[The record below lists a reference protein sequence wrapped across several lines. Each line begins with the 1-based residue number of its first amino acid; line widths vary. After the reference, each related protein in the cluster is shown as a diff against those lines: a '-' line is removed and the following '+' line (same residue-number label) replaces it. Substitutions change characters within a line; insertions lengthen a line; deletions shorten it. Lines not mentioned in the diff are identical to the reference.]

1 MRGEGDSGTEL
12 EKSESE
18 YLIQLSYG
26 NVTTFDMG
34 GRHSEDI
41 HEQDYLHTLDEKL
54 NQCHTNQMQCK
65 TPKLGLFN
73 KSFLHIYNH
82 DLWFITRCEDIFKSC

>member
-1 MRGEGDSGTEL
+1 MWGEGDSGTEL

-34 GRHSEDI
+34 GRHSLGTHWVSSEED
-41 HEQDYLHTLDEKL
+41 EQDYLHTLDEKL
-54 NQCHTNQMQCK
+54 NQYHTNLLPCK
-65 TPKLGLFN
+65 TP
-73 KSFLHIYNH
+73 
-82 DLWFITRCEDIFKSC
+82 

>member
-1 MRGEGDSGTEL
+1 MNLVVLIGYNNYWENENFLKFEQTQDTCFPIVRGEGDSGTEL

-34 GRHSEDI
+34 GRHS
-41 HEQDYLHTLDEKL
+41 
-54 NQCHTNQMQCK
+54 
-65 TPKLGLFN
+65 LGT
-73 KSFLHIYNH
+73 H
-82 DLWFITRCEDIFKSC
+82 